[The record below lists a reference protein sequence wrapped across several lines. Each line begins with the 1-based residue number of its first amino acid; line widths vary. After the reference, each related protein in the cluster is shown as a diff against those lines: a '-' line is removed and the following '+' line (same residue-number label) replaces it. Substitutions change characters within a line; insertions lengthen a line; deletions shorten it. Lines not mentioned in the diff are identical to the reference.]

1 MKQDS
6 RGIFL
11 NLVSFSL
18 PLVLSGV
25 LQQLYQWA
33 DAFIVGNVE
42 GELALAAVGSTT
54 SITNLAVTVITG
66 FCLGLSILLAQRFG
80 EGRRDEMRR
89 ILSSFSFLLAL
100 VFIIAAALG
109 TLFTRQILTLMNTT
123 ADTIDLA
130 EDYLSIVFSG
140 VPFLAVYNVFSA
152 VLRSCGNSRAPFYA
166 VLVSSAVNVIL
177 DVVFIAV
184 LGWSVSGA
192 AAATVIS
199 QAAMTV
205 YLVIYTV
212 VRYPWLRFRPGRRM
226 LDAGCAAQGLS
237 IGLPPMLQS
246 SVTSIGSLIL
256 QNFMNGF
263 GTATVAAITSA
274 YRIDTIVMLPI
285 VNLSSGI
292 STLVAQ
298 SRGALRRDECSR
310 IFSCGLVLMTAVSLL
325 LTVIVIPT
333 GGWLIALFGAGEE
346 ACAIGSAFFL
356 RLASFYIVFGLA
368 NAIRGYIEGMGDVRF
383 SSLAGII
390 SLLVRIAG
398 SYAMRPLFGN
408 MVIAWAEAL
417 AWCLLL
423 AMYIVR
429 IPHAGRLLR
438 GAT

>member
-54 SITNLAVTVITG
+54 SIKNLAVTVIITG

-100 VFIIAAALG
+100 VFLIAAALG
-109 TLFTRQILTLMNTT
+109 TMFTRQILTLMNTT

-177 DVVFIAV
+177 DVIFIAV

-205 YLVIYTV
+205 YLVIYTYS
-212 VRYPWLRFRPGRRM
+212 REI
-226 LDAGCAAQGLS
+226 AAAFQGS
-237 IGLPPMLQS
+237 Q
-246 SVTSIGSLIL
+246 
-256 QNFMNGF
+256 
-263 GTATVAAITSA
+263 
-274 YRIDTIVMLPI
+274 
-285 VNLSSGI
+285 VN
-292 STLVAQ
+292 
-298 SRGALRRDECSR
+298 RDCH
-310 IFSCGLVLMTAVSLL
+310 
-325 LTVIVIPT
+325 P
-333 GGWLIALFGAGEE
+333 
-346 ACAIGSAFFL
+346 
-356 RLASFYIVFGLA
+356 
-368 NAIRGYIEGMGDVRF
+368 
-383 SSLAGII
+383 
-390 SLLVRIAG
+390 
-398 SYAMRPLFGN
+398 
-408 MVIAWAEAL
+408 
-417 AWCLLL
+417 
-423 AMYIVR
+423 
-429 IPHAGRLLR
+429 
-438 GAT
+438 